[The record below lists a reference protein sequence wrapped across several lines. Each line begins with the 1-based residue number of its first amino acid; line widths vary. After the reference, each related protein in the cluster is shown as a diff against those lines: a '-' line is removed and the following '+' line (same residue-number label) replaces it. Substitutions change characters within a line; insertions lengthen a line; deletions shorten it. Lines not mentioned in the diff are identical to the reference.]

1 MKALVAAGYKGFVG
15 QEFVPSQPDKLESL
29 RKSVLICD
37 V

>member
-15 QEFVPSQPDKLESL
+15 QEFTPTQPDKLDSL
-29 RKSVLICD
+29 RKSVMICD